1 MTNNNNTNTEAKQ
14 MVNFTKTT
22 KAESYSWAGIGNKS
36 SSTAA
41 EYACHVDG
49 KLVAVITRASGG
61 GFMEPV
67 FWEARATNPMKDMF
81 GKLHPAGR
89 VVLTGGKTLK
99 IVKENLT
106 AKFSN

>member
-1 MTNNNNTNTEAKQ
+1 

-22 KAESYSWAGIGNKS
+22 KAESYSWAGIGNRS

-41 EYACHVDG
+41 EYACYVDE
-49 KLVAVITRASGG
+49 KLVAVITRAYGG

-67 FWEARATNPMKDMF
+67 FWEARTTNEMRDMF
-81 GKLHPAGR
+81 GKLQPAGKII
-89 VVLTGGKTLK
+89 LAGGKTLE
-99 IVKENLT
+99 IVKEKLT